1 MADGIGWLATAVVVS
16 SYFFR
21 QPATLRR
28 IQSVGAL
35 TWLVYGVLI
44 HEPPVVVA
52 NVIVAGTAL
61 WSSFRRPGAGGE
73 ARYRK

>member
-1 MADGIGWLATAVVVS
+1 MVDGVGWLATAIIAS

-28 IQSVGAL
+28 IQSVGAV

-44 HEPPVVVA
+44 HALP
-52 NVIVAGTAL
+52 VIVANAIVAATAL
-61 WSSFRRPGAGGE
+61 WSSFRRSGQE
-73 ARYRK
+73 TT